1 MYPLLS
7 RILSPLFVL
16 AVLCLAGCT
25 GGKSGDSAED
35 VNVKFKIQPEP
46 PEVDDPARV
55 TLNLADKDGKPVK
68 EAKLKLE
75 GNMNHAG
82 MKPVFA
88 DAKEVA
94 PGKYEATLQLTMG
107 GDWYVEVTGSLSD
120 GRKLKRKFDVKGVK
134 SR

>member
-1 MYPLLS
+1 MCPPVS

-16 AVLCLAGCT
+16 ALLATGCSP
-25 GGKSGDSAED
+25 GRSDDEAKD
-35 VNVKFKIQPEP
+35 VNVLFKIEP
-46 PEVDDPARV
+46 DPPKVGDPATV
-55 TLNLADKDGKPVK
+55 TLNLADQEGKPVK
-68 EAKLKLE
+68 GATLKLE

-88 DAKEVA
+88 NAKEVE
-94 PGKYEATLQLTMG
+94 PGKHEATLKLTMG

-120 GRKLKRKFDVKGVK
+120 GRKLKRKFDVNGVK

>member
-16 AVLCLAGCT
+16 AVLCTVGCT

-46 PEVDDPARV
+46 PEVGPAEV

-68 EAKLKLE
+68 GATLKLE

-88 DAKEVA
+88 DAKEVE
-94 PGKYEATLQLTMG
+94 PGKYEATLKLTMG
-107 GDWYVEVTGSLSD
+107 GDWYVEVTGTLSD

>member
-1 MYPLLS
+1 MYPLLLRS
-7 RILSPLFVL
+7 LAPLFVL
-16 AVLCLAGCT
+16 AVLCAVGCT

-35 VNVKFKIQPEP
+35 VSVKFKIQPEP
-46 PEVDDPARV
+46 PEVDDPATV
-55 TLNLADKDGKPVK
+55 TLNLADKEGKPVK

-88 DAKEVA
+88 DAKEVE
-94 PGKYEATLQLTMG
+94 PGKYEGTLKLSMG
-107 GDWYVEVTGSLSD
+107 GDWYVEVTGTLSD
-120 GRKLKRKFDVKGVK
+120 GRKLKRQFDVKGVK